1 MGLRP
6 YLAGKINQIGQK
18 PSWAVRNLPSPCSW
32 ESGQSPFQP
41 HLPRAAS
48 SPPLLLSRCLRTAS
62 RREGFHSWRVFVGF
76 GRKIPRIGWAGEY
89 QLLLPLLHP
98 GEGRRLSPAPF
109 TNGRSTQAGEGLVAF
124 ERGKT
129 LSHRNEVAPRGAVE
143 QNQNEITK
151 KLQFFLLSSCSLSS
165 PSAANPCLGPGY

>member
-1 MGLRP
+1 M
-6 YLAGKINQIGQK
+6 
-18 PSWAVRNLPSPCSW
+18 
-32 ESGQSPFQP
+32 
-41 HLPRAAS
+41 
-48 SPPLLLSRCLRTAS
+48 
-62 RREGFHSWRVFVGF
+62 GF

-151 KLQFFLLSSCSLSS
+151 KLQFFFFTLILFSEFSISCKPLLGAWL
-165 PSAANPCLGPGY
+165 LGTASTSVLQ